1 MGVKNEQNWHE
12 NYESLKQYITEHH
25 HLPNKRVVENRGLLN
40 WWKYNQKLIKQGKLA
55 PERIELL
62 KVLSEMRWT
71 K

>member
-1 MGVKNEQNWHE
+1 MGVKNEQNWRE

-62 KVLSEMRWT
+62 KMLSEMRST